1 MKIVSSLALV
11 VAVGSLYG
19 CSTVPDSQVTNVPM
33 NATSINAGNIA
44 RPIMM
49 PDGQATVFWFAVSG
63 ESMGRGGETMGRE
76 FPGRLQ
82 AYIDTGSCGSLGAKP
97 AYDMNDGPNARFYSQ
112 ASMQY
117 FWKSAPVPVETLRAG
132 GYALVVRESP
142 ADGNQAIFCG
152 NLS

>member
-11 VAVGSLYG
+11 VAVGWISG
-19 CSTVPDSQVTNVPM
+19 CSTVPDRQITNVPL

-49 PDGQATVFWFAVSG
+49 PSGSGTVFWFAV
-63 ESMGRGGETMGRE
+63 GGEPQGNALS
-76 FPGRLQ
+76 GRLM
-82 AYIDTGSCGSLGAKP
+82 AYIYPGSCANLGLKP
-97 AYDMNDGPNARFYSQ
+97 AYDMNDGPNARFYSR
-112 ASMQY
+112 ASLQY
-117 FWKSAPVPVETLRAG
+117 FWKSAPVDVDTLRAG

-142 ADGNQAIFCG
+142 ADGNQNIFCG

>member
-11 VAVGSLYG
+11 VAVGCICG
-19 CSTVPDSQVTNVPM
+19 CSTVPDRQVTNVPL
-33 NATSINAGNIA
+33 NATSINAGHIA

-49 PDGQATVFWFAVSG
+49 SSGHETVFWFAVSG
-63 ESMGRGGETMGRE
+63 ESMGSALL
-76 FPGRLQ
+76 GRLM
-82 AYIDTGSCGSLGAKP
+82 AYIYPGSCATLGSKP

-112 ASMQY
+112 ASHQY
-117 FWKSAPVPVETLRAG
+117 FWKSAPVAVETLRAG

-142 ADGNQAIFCG
+142 ADGHQAIFCG

>member
-11 VAVGSLYG
+11 VAVGSIFG
-19 CSTVPDSQVTNVPM
+19 CSTVPDRQVTNVPM

-49 PDGQATVFWFAVSG
+49 PDGQTTVFWFAVSG
-63 ESMGRGGETMGRE
+63 ESMGSAL
-76 FPGRLQ
+76 PGRLQ
-82 AYIDTGSCGSLGAKP
+82 AYIYPGSCGSLGAKP
-97 AYDMNDGPNARFYSQ
+97 TYDMNDGPNARFYSQ

-142 ADGNQAIFCG
+142 ADGHQAIFCG

>member
-11 VAVGSLYG
+11 VAVGTIGG
-19 CSTVPDSQVTNVPM
+19 CSTMPDRQVTNVPL

-49 PDGQATVFWFAVSG
+49 SDGNATVFWFAVSG
-63 ESMGRGGETMGRE
+63 EPVGSAL
-76 FPGRLQ
+76 PGRLQ
-82 AYIDTGSCGSLGAKP
+82 AYIYPGNCGSLGAKP
-97 AYDMNDGPNARFYSQ
+97 TYDMNDGPNARFYSQ

-117 FWKSAPVPVETLRAG
+117 FWKSAPVAVETLRAG
-132 GYALVVRESP
+132 SYALVVRQSP
-142 ADGNQAIFCG
+142 ADGDQAIFCG

>member
-11 VAVGSLYG
+11 VAVGCICG
-19 CSTVPDSQVTNVPM
+19 CSTVPDRQVTNVPL
-33 NATSINAGNIA
+33 NATSINAGHIA

-49 PDGQATVFWFAVSG
+49 SSGHETVFWFAVSG
-63 ESMGRGGETMGRE
+63 ESMGSAL
-76 FPGRLQ
+76 PGRLM
-82 AYIDTGSCGSLGAKP
+82 AYIYPGSCATLGSKP

-112 ASMQY
+112 SSHQY
-117 FWKSAPVPVETLRAG
+117 FWKSAPVAVETLRAG

-142 ADGNQAIFCG
+142 TDGHQAIFCG

>member
-11 VAVGSLYG
+11 VAVGTISG
-19 CSTVPDSQVTNVPM
+19 CSTMPDRQVTNVPL

-49 PDGQATVFWFAVSG
+49 SDGNATVFWFAVSG
-63 ESMGRGGETMGRE
+63 EPVGSAL
-76 FPGRLQ
+76 PGRLQ
-82 AYIDTGSCGSLGAKP
+82 AYIYPGSCGSLGAKP
-97 AYDMNDGPNARFYSQ
+97 TYDMNDGPNARFYSQ

-117 FWKSAPVPVETLRAG
+117 FWKSAPVPVETFRAG
-132 GYALVVRESP
+132 SYALVVRQSP
-142 ADGNQAIFCG
+142 ADGDQAIFCG

>member
-11 VAVGSLYG
+11 VAVGMICG
-19 CSTVPDSQVTNVPM
+19 CSTVPDSQVTNVPL

-49 PDGQATVFWFAVSG
+49 PDGHATVFWFAVSG
-63 ESMGRGGETMGRE
+63 EPQGSAL
-76 FPGRLQ
+76 PGRLQ
-82 AYIDTGSCGSLGAKP
+82 AYIYQGSCGSLSAKP

-117 FWKSAPVPVETLRAG
+117 FWKSAPVNVETLRAG
-132 GYALVVRESP
+132 GYALVVKESP
-142 ADGNQAIFCG
+142 ADGHQAIFCG